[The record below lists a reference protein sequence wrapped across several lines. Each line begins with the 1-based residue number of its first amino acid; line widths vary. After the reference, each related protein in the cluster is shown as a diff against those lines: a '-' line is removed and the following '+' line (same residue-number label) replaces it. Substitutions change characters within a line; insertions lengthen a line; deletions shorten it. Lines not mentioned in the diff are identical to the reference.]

1 MQATTAR
8 ALKEQRRL
16 QRRSAGRAPNARMA
30 FLRGFLK
37 HPVMVGSVIP
47 SSRRLI
53 DKMLAPVNWDECR
66 LFVEYGPGVGTFTR
80 PILERM
86 AVDAT
91 LVTIDTNS
99 EFTDYLR
106 ASIDDERLMAVT
118 GSAADI
124 EKILADRGFGDQKL
138 YDALTEMRFD
148 ATMPDGRQHTVDGFL
163 TVDDKKM
170 TELPDAVVGELHR
183 TGVLGLIHLHWV
195 SMGNMRRLVDWHVE
209 RGAAAPAAE
218 DAPAAAA
225 MPTTAM
231 PAEPVKLVT

>member
-47 SSRRLI
+47 SSRKLI

-80 PILERM
+80 PILERL
-86 AVDAT
+86 ASDAT

-124 EKILADRGFGDQKL
+124 EKILADRGFAHADYVLSGLPFSTLPPGVGD
-138 YDALTEMRFD
+138 AIGA
-148 ATMPDGRQHTVDGFL
+148 ATSRAIRPGGAFL
-163 TVDDKKM
+163 IYQFSPKVR
-170 TELPDAVVGELHR
+170 EFIAPVFER
-183 TGVLGLIHLHWV
+183 I
-195 SMGNMRRLVDWHVE
+195 E
-209 RGAAAPAAE
+209 RGFEWLNVPPATLFWAYR
-218 DAPAAAA
+218 
-225 MPTTAM
+225 
-231 PAEPVKLVT
+231 EPVASGDEAKGSTA